1 MRIERLML
9 RSYGRHRDREINLA
23 SPSSGIVV
31 IHGPNEAGKSTMMR
45 AIDSLLFGIHSRTTD
60 HFGVGR
66 PSLRIEARLTSAS
79 GHSVDVVRTG
89 STKNPLVDL
98 DGNPVPEDLMSQMLG
113 GIDRKLFQTLFRL
126 DHPQLV
132 GGSEE
137 LLSSDG
143 ELGRLLFGA
152 TLGSGSLAEAQ
163 RRLEA
168 RCAEL
173 FKPAGSKPH
182 INQALGDYRAAMKYA
197 KSLRVRPRD
206 WEVLDNRRKEIEAS
220 LERLATRT
228 HELEARRSLLARIK
242 VAHPNFVERDRAVG
256 RLNELRNEGV
266 VPSAQWAVAIEALVA
281 EQARFRSMQVADGEL
296 VKARRSQLEK
306 LAVDDRLLSGR
317 GSLKHLA
324 EQVGRYR
331 KDEASLSTA
340 NAELGLANRE
350 LSQLVAEREAL
361 GDVYPVGPL
370 KRAVEAARSESSL
383 LDQIAENKRESLL
396 ASDRIEGLLRRLRI
410 VHPDS
415 ADERALLVR
424 SLPVPSS
431 ESVQAFRSQLRDLET
446 EIGQSERSLAD
457 RRAQRAETV
466 LALEA
471 ARSGVLAPDAETLV
485 AARLR
490 RDVGWASLRRKL
502 DGGTGRSPAIDSG
515 LEPEAVGRLDL
526 PESWTSD
533 AFEAAIST
541 ADVIADE
548 RYAEAEKLAVIDQ
561 FQHALAAHD
570 DVIERLDEQLS
581 RTRSELQQRQA
592 AWTSLWPEPVERP
605 PSPEDAQ
612 SWLADLFALRDLI
625 DESALRD
632 GRVRDALERLSHLEM
647 QLGQML
653 VEAGCGTSA
662 TGFEA
667 VLSFADGVVEDLQA
681 RHDSITALDVRIKGV
696 RDRIPQRQADVD
708 ARVAELAD
716 WQPKW
721 SLAAAAVG
729 SDPAGGTGEAVA
741 RVRLISEFRARLDEE
756 MRNKDRL
763 AGLRDDIEAYE
774 TSARSILAEVAPDLD
789 LDDVSSAVAVVVARV
804 EPATQGAAVR
814 DELSEQILKLE
825 ESLAVTAG
833 QLDLIAAELDQRC
846 DEINALSGESGDAS
860 LSDHELIQLA
870 ERGRRA
876 DDLVRSIAVVEGRI
890 VEQGDGKSVDEIAA
904 EIESHGQDPDALS
917 AELAGLEV
925 QLRELRDERADLDRS
940 RGENQAEM
948 ARIDG
953 SANASDA
960 EQLAAERLAELGG
973 FVDEYVRVSTAA
985 SLLRAVMAEYSEQ
998 NQGPILRT
1006 SSALFEALTGGE
1018 FSSLVTDIDGS
1029 RQIVMARRA
1038 NGEQLA
1044 TSELSDGTRDQM
1056 YLALRLAGISHHF
1069 DRGTEPVPLILDDLL
1084 VNFDDERSLAA
1095 LNVLAD
1101 LGARSQILMFTHER
1115 SLVDLATANISED
1128 RCSVVHLDRVPTS

>member
-1 MRIERLML
+1 M
-9 RSYGRHRDREINLA
+9 
-23 SPSSGIVV
+23 
-31 IHGPNEAGKSTMMR
+31 
-45 AIDSLLFGIHSRTTD
+45 
-60 HFGVGR
+60 
-66 PSLRIEARLTSAS
+66 
-79 GHSVDVVRTG
+79 
-89 STKNPLVDL
+89 
-98 DGNPVPEDLMSQMLG
+98 
-113 GIDRKLFQTLFRL
+113 
-126 DHPQLV
+126 
-132 GGSEE
+132 
-137 LLSSDG
+137 
-143 ELGRLLFGA
+143 
-152 TLGSGSLAEAQ
+152 
-163 RRLEA
+163 
-168 RCAEL
+168 
-173 FKPAGSKPH
+173 
-182 INQALGDYRAAMKYA
+182 
-197 KSLRVRPRD
+197 
-206 WEVLDNRRKEIEAS
+206 
-220 LERLATRT
+220 
-228 HELEARRSLLARIK
+228 
-242 VAHPNFVERDRAVG
+242 
-256 RLNELRNEGV
+256 
-266 VPSAQWAVAIEALVA
+266 
-281 EQARFRSMQVADGEL
+281 
-296 VKARRSQLEK
+296 
-306 LAVDDRLLSGR
+306 
-317 GSLKHLA
+317 
-324 EQVGRYR
+324 
-331 KDEASLSTA
+331 
-340 NAELGLANRE
+340 
-350 LSQLVAEREAL
+350 AEREAL

-667 VLSFADGVVEDLQA
+667 VLSFADVVVEDLQA

-973 FVDEYVRVSTAA
+973 FVDEYVRVSTSA

-1038 NGEQLA
+1038 NGEQLT